1 MTFLLP
7 FLAWL
12 MVLYSPAT
20 ESPSEV
26 NSVRLRTNIVITE
39 NAYKSNNPVIPIKH
53 QELIDCLSWYES
65 RNNPEAVGKAGEI
78 CCLIDCESGGNP
90 NAWNK
95 KDPNGGSKG
104 ILQFQE
110 PTFYQYAKEVG
121 IENPDIWSA
130 EQQIETANYMLSK
143 GLLHQWT
150 CGEKCGTIDI
160 R

>member
-12 MVLYSPAT
+12 MVLYSPAM

-26 NSVRLRTNIVITE
+26 NSVRLGTNIVITE

-78 CCLIDCESGGNP
+78 
-90 NAWNK
+90 
-95 KDPNGGSKG
+95 G
-104 ILQFQE
+104 ILQFLPSTWE
-110 PTFYQYAKEVG
+110 LYCEG
-121 IENPDIWSA
+121 NIENPTHQRICADEMLKENIRNLRHWTTRHFC
-130 EQQIETANYMLSK
+130 QIERN
-143 GLLHQWT
+143 
-150 CGEKCGTIDI
+150 
-160 R
+160 